1 MAKRSNV
8 KGNTADF
15 IESAIKVHGE
25 MYDYSRV
32 VYVRSNDKVEIVCRE
47 HGSFMQSPSKHVS
60 SARGCPGC
68 GAARQG
74 ATKELGVQVFLER
87 AISKHGNKYEYD
99 LSTYR
104 LTTIPMKIKCKFHGW
119 FSCEP
124 QYHVKSDTGCRRCS
138 IEINSQA
145 KSYGTDTF
153 IEKARLAHGD
163 RYSYDITEFKRS
175 GLKVKIICKT
185 HGVFEQIAANH
196 LNGYGCQSCVKN
208 GFNVN
213 SGAHLYVLSS
223 ECRSMIKVGV
233 TSDLKQRILSLTS
246 CTPFRFELIAHYSGK
261 GRYVKD
267 DETRYHEKLMN
278 CELSGFNGASEWF
291 RHDDEIVESI
301 KKRAEALF

>member
-1 MAKRSNV
+1 MADRKT
-8 KGNTADF
+8 KEQFIAD
-15 IESAIKVHGE
+15 SVAVHGE
-25 MYDYSRV
+25 SYDYSMV
-32 VYVRSNDKVEIVCRE
+32 EYVNSKVKVEIICRE
-47 HGSFMQSPSKHVS
+47 HGGFMQAPNKHLCN
-60 SARGCPGC
+60 RGCPKC
-68 GAARQG
+68 GSARQG
-74 ATKELGVQVFLER
+74 ATKELGVEAFLER
-87 AISKHGNKYEYD
+87 AISKHGNKYQYD
-99 LSTYR
+99 LSTYS
-104 LTTIPMKIKCKFHGW
+104 LVTNPMAIKCKFHGW
-119 FSCEP
+119 FNWSP
-124 QYHVKSDTGCRRCS
+124 GQHIKSESGCRRCS
-138 IEINSQA
+138 IEMNAQA
-145 KSYGTDTF
+145 KSYGNDCF

-223 ECRSMIKVGV
+223 ECGSMIKIGV
-233 TSDLKQRILSLTS
+233 TKDLKQRMLSLSS
-246 CTPFRFELIAHYSGK
+246 CTPFNFELVAHYSGK

-267 DETRYHEKLMN
+267 DESRYHERLMS

-291 RHDDEIVESI
+291 RHDNEIVETI